1 MAPSVE
7 PVESDTELPA
17 RTGVVVVGGG
27 IVGVSA
33 ALALARKEVPVV
45 LCEKGEI
52 AGEQSSRNWGWCR
65 KTGRDTRELALIK
78 ESMRLWESMDATVEG
93 DTGFRQ
99 CGVLFATDDEAR
111 IARFEGWL
119 EHARRHQFDS
129 RVVTGDELADLL
141 PGAAKR
147 FKAGLFT
154 PSDGRAEPAKAA
166 PAIAR
171 AARRRG
177 ATILTG
183 CAVRGVETHGGRV
196 SGVVTERGRVA
207 CDTVLLA
214 GGAWSRQF
222 CRQLGVK
229 LPQLKVRA
237 TVQRTEAV
245 ENGLE
250 HSLWTPAFALRKRAD
265 GGYTVATSGENVVDL
280 VPDSFR
286 FARLFWQALRMEA
299 KGLRL
304 RLNSRFLREWRM
316 ARYGDLD
323 SPSPYEAERVLDP
336 APVPAIARKTKAA
349 LDATFPAFQSVGI
362 AESWAGMIDV
372 TPDALPVISPVEAV
386 PGLVVA
392 TGFSGH
398 GFGIGPGAG
407 RLAADLAAG
416 DAPIVDPEPFRFSR
430 FADGTPVRLEA
441 WL

>member
-1 MAPSVE
+1 MAPKVE

-17 RTGVVVVGGG
+17 RTGVVVIGGG

-65 KTGRDTRELALIK
+65 KTGRDTREMALIK
-78 ESMRLWESMDATVEG
+78 ESMRLWESMDATVEA
-93 DTGFRQ
+93 DTGFRR

-119 EHARRHQFDS
+119 EHARRYQFDS
-129 RVVTGDELADLL
+129 RIVTGNELADLL
-141 PGAAKR
+141 PGAARR
-147 FKAGLFT
+147 FKAAMFT

-171 AARRRG
+171 AARRHG
-177 ATILTG
+177 ATILTR
-183 CAVRGVETHGGRV
+183 CAVRGVETSGGRV
-196 SGVVTERGRVA
+196 SGVVTERGRIA
-207 CDTVLLA
+207 CDTVLVA
-214 GGAWSRQF
+214 GGAWSRQL
-222 CRQLGVK
+222 CRQLGVR

-237 TVQRTEAV
+237 TVQRTEPV

-250 HSLWTPAFALRKRAD
+250 HSLWTPAFALRKRED
-265 GGYTVATSGENVVDL
+265 GGYTIATSGQNVVDL
-280 VPDSFR
+280 VPDSVR

-316 ARYGDLD
+316 ARYADLN

-336 APVPAIARKTKAA
+336 EPVPAIARKTKAA
-349 LDATFPAFQSVGI
+349 LDAAFPAFRSVGI

-372 TPDALPVISPVEAV
+372 TPDAVPVISPVEAV
-386 PGLVVA
+386 PGLVLA